1 MAYVATHRELPRN
14 LRATTPTGVD
24 ETAKPGLLRR
34 FLTAFME
41 ARQRRA
47 NRELAQYLIR
57 SGGRL
62 TDDIERE
69 MNLRLSRG
77 DWNFR

>member
-1 MAYVATHRELPRN
+1 MAYVATHRELPGAT
-14 LRATTPTGVD
+14 RAEPPRVAD
-24 ETAKPGLLRR
+24 KAVKPGFWRR
-34 FLTAFME
+34 LFIAFLE
-41 ARQRRA
+41 ARQRKA
-47 NRELAQYLIR
+47 NRELEQFLVR

-69 MNLRLSRG
+69 MNQRLSRG

>member
-1 MAYVATHRELPRN
+1 MAYVATHRDLPRSTC
-14 LRATTPTGVD
+14 AEAPSGADTAVTPGFW
-24 ETAKPGLLRR
+24 RR
-34 FLTAFME
+34 FFNAVLE
-41 ARQRRA
+41 ARQRKA
-47 NRELAQYLIR
+47 NDQLGEYLIR

-69 MNLRLSRG
+69 MNHRLSRG